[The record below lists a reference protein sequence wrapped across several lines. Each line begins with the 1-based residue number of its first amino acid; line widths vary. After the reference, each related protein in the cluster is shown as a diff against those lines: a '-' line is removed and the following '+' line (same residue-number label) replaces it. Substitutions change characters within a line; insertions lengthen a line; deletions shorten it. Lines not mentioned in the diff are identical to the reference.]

1 MSAPGSVGDLALRD
15 TGLDEVG
22 DVLSDVHNPIITIV
36 FSDVKHHS
44 DGVRYHN
51 CDMPTLSE
59 RLRKAREEKG
69 LTQTDLA
76 KAAGCGQSVIG
87 NLESGTRKSS
97 SYLARMAAVLG
108 KSPLWLSDGI
118 GPENGPEGVQAF
130 APAPSDYLP
139 VRRAELKLSA
149 GAHGYGIEYQEGESR
164 PIFFRADWFAL
175 HGYEP
180 ERLIA
185 LRVAGQ
191 SMETSLFDG
200 DVVVI
205 NLADAAPADGEVF
218 AANYEGE
225 AVIKRMRRDGGEWWL
240 TSDNADKRR
249 YPDKRCT
256 EDVKILGRAVYKQ
269 SERI

>member
-1 MSAPGSVGDLALRD
+1 MFL
-15 TGLDEVG
+15 
-22 DVLSDVHNPIITIV
+22 DVHGGIITIV
-36 FSDVKHHS
+36 FSDVKHQS
-44 DGVRYHN
+44 DCVEYHN

-59 RLRKAREEKG
+59 RLKRARESKG
-69 LTQTDLA
+69 MTQIDLA

-97 SYLARMAAVLG
+97 SYLPRIAAVLG
-108 KSPLWLSDGI
+108 KSPLWLAEGVGQED
-118 GPENGPEGVQAF
+118 GPEGQPAF
-130 APAPSDYLP
+130 APAPSDFLP

-149 GAHGYGIEYQEGESR
+149 GVHGYGIEYQQGESR

-185 LRVAGQ
+185 MRVAGQ
-191 SMETSLFDG
+191 SMEPSLFDG
-200 DVVVI
+200 DVVVV
-205 NLADAAPADGEVF
+205 NLANTVPADGEVF